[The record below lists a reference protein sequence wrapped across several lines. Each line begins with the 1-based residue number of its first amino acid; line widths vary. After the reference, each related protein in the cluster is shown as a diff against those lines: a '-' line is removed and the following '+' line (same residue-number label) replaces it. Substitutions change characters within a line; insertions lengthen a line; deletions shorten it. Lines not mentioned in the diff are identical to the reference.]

1 MNFIKRLL
9 AKLGI
14 GDDMEDYEDEE
25 METEQGDNVVSMF
38 GAKTWDERDARGSRR
53 DSFLFGRKKEREEDK
68 LISMPLSHNQVS
80 VVVVEPI
87 NFDEVQ
93 KMADYLRKNQP
104 VVINFEDTDTD
115 VRKRIVDFMSGT
127 IYAIDGTMK
136 KIGRNIMVCA
146 PQNVDIDVENT
157 NYTKEGG
164 AAPWEN

>member
-14 GDDMEDYEDEE
+14 GDDIEDYEDEE

-53 DSFLFGRKKEREEDK
+53 DSSLFGRKKEREEDK